1 LYQLETNRVVLN
13 LQMSSLQSL
22 YRQAI
27 AGVSKLEAA
36 ELALTR
42 SPTEE

>member
-1 LYQLETNRVVLN
+1 MVLN

-27 AGVSKLEAA
+27 TGASKLEAA